1 MKKYIYKKSDAFT
14 AGLSLGN
21 PAACIYTG
29 EDSLSDEEML
39 NIAKQHK
46 GFVSEVVYCASSD
59 KSDCKLTYYSSE
71 CEVDFCGHGTIAAMY
86 EFLKNNET
94 LRYKKEIS
102 FETNKK
108 GILHLYNETEEED
121 AVYIAAP
128 EPTRNKVNVTAAEI
142 SNAIGVEE
150 SVLTDHY
157 PLALINAGLCTL
169 IVPIASFQSEIDI
182 FPCEERLKEFCLKN
196 EIDIILIFCMDTKNT
211 EFIAHTRVFAPKF
224 GYLEDPATGSGN
236 SAFGYYMYE
245 NKLWDGTPVALEQGG
260 NDRIYNIIKLKMKD
274 NKVLFGGRASL
285 RIDGYYI
292 I

>member
-1 MKKYIYKKSDAFT
+1 MKKYMYKKSDAFT

-29 EDSLSDEEML
+29 EESLSDEEML
-39 NIAKQHK
+39 NIAMQHK

-86 EFLKNNET
+86 ELLKNNEA
-94 LRYKKEIS
+94 LRRKKVIA

-108 GILHLYNETEEED
+108 GPLLLYNEIEKED

-128 EPTRNKVNVTAAEI
+128 EPIRYKVPVTTAEI
-142 SNAIGVEE
+142 SNVFGVEE
-150 SVLTDHY
+150 SVLANGY
-157 PLALINAGLCTL
+157 PLDLIDAGLRTL
-169 IVPIASFQSEIDI
+169 IIPVASVQYEIDV
-182 FPCEERLKEFCLKN
+182 FPCEERLKVFCQDN
-196 EIDIILIFCMDTKNT
+196 GVDIILIFSMDTRNT
-211 EFIAHTRVFAPKF
+211 EYIAHTRVFAPKF

-245 NKLWDGTPVALEQGG
+245 NKLWDGTPAVIEQGG
-260 NDRIYNIIKLKMKD
+260 SDRIFNSIKLKMKD
-274 NKVLFGGRASL
+274 NKVLFGGRATL

>member
-29 EDSLSDEEML
+29 EDSLSGEEML

-86 EFLKNNET
+86 ELLKNNEILLPKSKIT
-94 LRYKKEIS
+94 L
-102 FETNKK
+102 ETNKK
-108 GILHLYNETEEED
+108 GTLLLYNEIETED

-128 EPTRNKVNVTAAEI
+128 EPMHHKVHVTAAEI
-142 SNAIGVEE
+142 SQALGMEE
-150 SVLTDHY
+150 NILANDY
-157 PLALINAGLCTL
+157 PLALIDAGLCTL
-169 IVPIASFQSEIDI
+169 IVPIASLQCEIDV
-182 FPCEERLKEFCLKN
+182 FPCEERLKAFCQDAGA
-196 EIDIILIFCMDTKNT
+196 DIILIFCMDTKNA

-245 NKLWDGTPVALEQGG
+245 NKFWDGTPIAIEQGG
-260 NDRIYNIIKLKMKD
+260 NDRIFNTIKLKMKD
-274 NKVLFGGRASL
+274 NRVLFGGKAAL
-285 RIDGYYI
+285 RIDGYI
-292 I
+292 IC